1 LRLLKGREAASTASG
16 LKSAKRSEIG
26 EAGEAEAL
34 LLELCRRGDLRALRT
49 LYEGEVRAVRR
60 VARRLGLATEEEV
73 DDVTQ
78 EVFSMAFRDIDRV
91 RPGELSAWL
100 YRLTSNRV
108 TDHHRRRR
116 VRQAFLRMLAPDD
129 VQRSEPGPE
138 RALMRK
144 DAETQV
150 ARILSRMNQKKRDVF
165 VLFELEGLLGDE
177 IAARLE
183 IPVATVWTRLFHA
196 RRDFARLARSL
207 QRAEPSRRAGP

>member
-1 LRLLKGREAASTASG
+1 
-16 LKSAKRSEIG
+16 
-26 EAGEAEAL
+26 
-34 LLELCRRGDLRALRT
+34 LRT
-49 LYEGEVRAVRR
+49 LYENEVRAVRR
-60 VARRLGLATEEEV
+60 VARRLGLASEEEV

-100 YRLTSNRV
+100 FRLTSNRV

-116 VRQAFLRMLAPDD
+116 VRQAFLRLLAP
-129 VQRSEPGPE
+129 QELHRSEPSPE

-144 DAETQV
+144 DAEEQV
-150 ARILSRMNQKKRDVF
+150 ARILARMRQKKRDVF
-165 VLFELEGLLGDE
+165 VLFELEGLSGEE
-177 IAARLE
+177 IAVRLS

-207 QRAEPSRRAGP
+207 QRPEPVRRVGS